1 MKTRSSKKWNKRTR
15 RQRGGKRREL
25 RPGKPYQD
33 LEFLIKEFDVYI
45 IIGHG
50 SIDEYTLNPVPAN
63 TFIYNTA
70 RAGNKCGSVD
80 EQLQLE
86 MLADE
91 DRTDEAADFFDKPN
105 PDFPAIYEPEEYFPE
120 HTYSFHNTWNPSMP
134 NLIPLGVYQFPMNR
148 YFTDTWDTLR
158 KRIQPA
164 LSERNLGRQETM
176 IKELIPEW
184 DRTFLS
190 LTGNLLTKHDI
201 SREYTLSDIM
211 AWPEMAPKGKKGRI
225 FVTWSCRSLIANTIP
240 EATALRME
248 RVRRLSAAPPR
259 TPLNLAKA
267 RVNTLEADRLA
278 YVAAARKLLLERNIP
293 EGNAEEMAQ
302 GAYERKLTQLQLN
315 VARLSGEGGAGAAP
329 LPAAPAPAPSAS
341 VPLPS
346 APVPLP
352 SAPRPA
358 APLPSAPAKKF
369 VPTPEELAASRALY
383 SRRNWKK
390 SLADHAKTDPLF
402 TRYKKEL
409 HSAYGFYP
417 LTKKTKILRDFYT
430 SVVGIPESHLNSP
443 SANAAGGP

>member
-1 MKTRSSKKWNKRTR
+1 LDF
-15 RQRGGKRREL
+15 L
-25 RPGKPYQD
+25 R
-33 LEFLIKEFDVYI
+33 KEFDIYI

-86 MLADE
+86 MLADK
-91 DRTDEAADFFDKPN
+91 DRTDEAADFFDMPN

-120 HTYSFHNTWNPSMP
+120 HTYSFQNTWNPSMP
-134 NLIPLGVYQFPMNR
+134 NLIPLGVYKFPMDR

-164 LSERNLGRQETM
+164 LSERNIGRQETM

-190 LTGNLLTKHDI
+190 LTGNVLTKHDI
-201 SREYTLSDIM
+201 SREYTLSEIM

-259 TPLNLAKA
+259 TPLNLAQA

-278 YVAAARKLLLERNIP
+278 YVAAARKHLLERNIP
-293 EGNAEEMAQ
+293 EDKVEEMAQ
-302 GAYERKLTQLQLN
+302 GAYERKLTQLRAN
-315 VARLSGEGGAGAAP
+315 VALLSGEGGAGAAP
-329 LPAAPAPAPSAS
+329 LPSVNPRKRGEYTDAEKAAALTQLARRGAEEGAIGA
-341 VPLPS
+341 V
-346 APVPLP
+346 
-352 SAPRPA
+352 A
-358 APLPSAPAKKF
+358 AA
-369 VPTPEELAASRALY
+369 
-383 SRRNWKK
+383 
-390 SLADHAKTDPLF
+390 DPLF
-402 TRYKKEL
+402 QEYMTFQRNFGRGGVPNTFNTFTGK
-409 HSAYGFYP
+409 SAKGRN
-417 LTKKTKILRDFYT
+417 TIATTFYT
-430 SVVGIPESHLNSP
+430 KQMGLAIPPQGSS
-443 SANAAGGP
+443 NAAGGP

>member
-1 MKTRSSKKWNKRTR
+1 MKTRSSKRVNKRTR
-15 RQRGGKRREL
+15 RQRGGKRKEL

-50 SIDEYTLNPVPAN
+50 NIDEYTLNPVPAK

-86 MLADE
+86 MLADA
-91 DRTDEAADFFDKPN
+91 DKTDEQADFFDMPN
-105 PDFPAIYEPEEYFPE
+105 SKFPAIYEPEEYFPE
-120 HTYSFHNTWNPSMP
+120 HTYSFHNTWNASMP
-134 NLIPLGVYQFPMNR
+134 NLIPLGVYKFPMNR
-148 YFTDTWDTLR
+148 YFTDTWNTLR

-164 LSERNLGRQETM
+164 LSERNLGRQEM
-176 IKELIPEW
+176 LIKGLIPEW
-184 DRTFLS
+184 DAEFLS

-211 AWPEMAPKGKKGRI
+211 AWPEMTPKGKKGRI
-225 FVTWSCRSLIANTIP
+225 FVTWSCRSLVANTIP

-259 TPLNLAKA
+259 TPLNLAQA

-278 YVAAARKLLLERNIP
+278 YVESARKLLRERNIP
-293 EGNAEEMAQ
+293 EDKAEEMAQ
-302 GAYERKLTQLQLN
+302 ASYQRKLTQLQLN
-315 VARLSGEGGAGAAP
+315 VARLSGEGGAGAAT
-329 LPAAPAPAPSAS
+329 LPSAPAPAPSAPTPA
-341 VPLPS
+341 PLPA
-346 APVPLP
+346 APL
-352 SAPRPA
+352 PA
-358 APLPSAPAKKF
+358 APLPSVPAKKF
-369 VPTPEELAASRALY
+369 VPTPEEVAASRALY
-383 SRRNWKK
+383 GRRNWKK

-402 TRYKKEL
+402 TRYKKEF
-409 HSAYGFYP
+409 HSEYGFYSSD
-417 LTKKTKILRDFYT
+417 KKTKILRNFYT
-430 SVVGIPESHLNSP
+430 SIVGIPESHLNSP